1 MTPYNYGAIQALRN
15 SLRREGGSL
24 PSVTPIVLNNR
35 MKVKSIKKGEGG
47 SENGTK
53 RRYVTVE

>member
-1 MTPYNYGAIQALRN
+1 MTPYNYGAIQPLRN
-15 SLRREGGSL
+15 GLRREGGSL

-35 MKVKSIKKGEGG
+35 MKVKSVTKGEGG